1 MCLPALAHPANV
13 GARVRDSELGK
24 HGGLTS
30 ECTVVDADERGVPR
44 WQLTCR
50 VWWLCRPCTVTSQMS
65 KKFGSKTCTRYNF
78 CKSIVRLTGFCSVV
92 GAIVACGLW
101 FLSMAW
107 KLEGDGSV
115 SWVRASIPL
124 WVCFGLM
131 FCGCVCG
138 GIAKPE
144 YGAVMLVCR
153 VVCGTRCRDPL
164 GQSAALCDCR
174 LLQLWLVSLITLLPT
189 LIVRADGKDIKMELA
204 LIPIWIFLG

>member
-1 MCLPALAHPANV
+1 M
-13 GARVRDSELGK
+13 
-24 HGGLTS
+24 
-30 ECTVVDADERGVPR
+30 
-44 WQLTCR
+44 
-50 VWWLCRPCTVTSQMS
+50 
-65 KKFGSKTCTRYNF
+65 
-78 CKSIVRLTGFCSVV
+78 
-92 GAIVACGLW
+92 
-101 FLSMAW
+101 
-107 KLEGDGSV
+107 

-153 VVCGTRCRDPL
+153 VVWRHPL
-164 GQSAALCDCR
+164 SRPPGQSAALCDCR

-204 LIPIWIFLG
+204 LIPSWIFLG